1 MVSSVLQILTH
12 LISLFF
18 QKSDPVV
25 SYKESIANRSDM
37 MCLSKSPNKHN
48 RLFCQAQPLGEDFS
62 TMIDD
67 GTITPRQEPKARAK

>member
-1 MVSSVLQILTH
+1 MELT
-12 LISLFF
+12 F

-25 SYKESIANRSDM
+25 SYKESIANTSDM

-48 RLFCQAQPLGEDFS
+48 RIFCMAQPLGEEFS

-67 GTITPRQEPKARAK
+67 GTITPRQDNKSRSK